1 MNSSQFLEV
10 GKYLL
15 ALEIKLLSEYN
26 GKVCPSCGLIQGL
39 PNDQLGVNIWY
50 CDWVYKKIN
59 KKLKKI
65 KERISYEILSDSFR
79 DLNSLNSS

>member
-10 GKYLL
+10 GKYII

-26 GKVCPSCGLIQGL
+26 GKTCSSCGLIQGL
-39 PNDQLGVNIWY
+39 PNDGLGVNIWY
-50 CDWVYKKIN
+50 CDWVYKKVN

-65 KERISYEILSDSFR
+65 KERIYQKILSDSFK
-79 DLNSLNSS
+79 DLNSLNIS